1 MKLCDFRNDLV
12 LEKNMSQKFQI
23 RLEHLINQGEQISD
37 QSYKNTN
44 GYMNFSQ
51 ESKDLYV
58 QWIVSSKSLL
68 KLISDDKKA
77 IHYELF
83 LSAENKAHSMETQ
96 PLILK

>member
-1 MKLCDFRNDLV
+1 
-12 LEKNMSQKFQI
+12 MSQKFQI

-83 LSAENKAHSMETQ
+83 LSAENKAHSMET
-96 PLILK
+96 LMCAEKTGGFNLVN

>member
-1 MKLCDFRNDLV
+1 MRLQNDLV

-68 KLISDDKKA
+68 KLISDDKSNS
-77 IHYELF
+77 L
-83 LSAENKAHSMETQ
+83 
-96 PLILK
+96 